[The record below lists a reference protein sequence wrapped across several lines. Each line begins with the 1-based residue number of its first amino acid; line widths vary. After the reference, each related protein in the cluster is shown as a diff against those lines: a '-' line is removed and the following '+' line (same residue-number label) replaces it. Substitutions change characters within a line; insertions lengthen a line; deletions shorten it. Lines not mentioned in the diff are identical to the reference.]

1 MIVADIMRSSFA
13 VIAPTKP
20 VLEAA
25 NILLETNQRII
36 PVVDPDRAVIGVV
49 SDGDFIH
56 RAELDVLPPPGN
68 WAERVL
74 GFEEDTPATR
84 RMTAR
89 TVGEIMNRVPVC
101 IDANATVD
109 DVVAL
114 MDRHHVAQV
123 PVMCG
128 SSIVG
133 LIGHTELLAAFIHTV
148 TAAEVQDS

>member
-1 MIVADIMRSSFA
+1 MNVADIMRSSFA

-36 PVVDPDRAVIGVV
+36 PVVDSDRAVIGVV
-49 SDGDFIH
+49 SEGDFLH

-68 WAERVL
+68 WVERVH

-89 TVGEIMNRVPVC
+89 TVGEIMSKVPVC
-101 IDANATVD
+101 IDANATVV

-114 MDRHHVAQV
+114 MDRHHIAQV

-128 SSIVG
+128 SSVVG
-133 LIGHTELLAAFIHTV
+133 LIGRTELLAAFIH
-148 TAAEVQDS
+148 AANAADVRDS